1 VPNIELLKAL
11 RSQILAE
18 MEKRARLRGLDLGKD
33 MRTIVYE
40 RLDAMRGRR
49 EALGDPYPEPTSAQ
63 LAELEAYLSKR
74 EAEAPS
80 AAK

>member
-1 VPNIELLKAL
+1 MPNIELLKAL

-49 EALGDPYPEPTSAQ
+49 EALGDPDPEPTSA
-63 LAELEAYLSKR
+63 
-74 EAEAPS
+74 
-80 AAK
+80 